1 MRKSLA
7 LLLTFFL
14 CVTAYAQKTIS
25 GTVIDKDLNEPLIG
39 VNVLLKGTT
48 IGTVTDFDG
57 KYSLEVPDDNGT
69 LVFSYFSYVSMKTVE
84 EAINGRTTI
93 DVVMASDSE
102 ALEEVVVTA
111 MGIKRES
118 KTLTYSAQTVGG
130 KDLNEIKNVNM
141 INALQGKSAGL

>member
-69 LVFSYFSYVSMKTVE
+69 LVFS
-84 EAINGRTTI
+84 
-93 DVVMASDSE
+93 
-102 ALEEVVVTA
+102 
-111 MGIKRES
+111 
-118 KTLTYSAQTVGG
+118 
-130 KDLNEIKNVNM
+130 
-141 INALQGKSAGL
+141 